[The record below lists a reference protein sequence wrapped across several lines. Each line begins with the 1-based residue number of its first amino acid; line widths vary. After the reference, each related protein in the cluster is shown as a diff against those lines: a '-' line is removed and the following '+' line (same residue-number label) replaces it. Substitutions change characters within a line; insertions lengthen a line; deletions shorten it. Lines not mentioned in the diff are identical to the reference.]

1 MSKYS
6 FAENLKMYREERD
19 MTQKELAAILRVS
32 PSTVSSWETSSK
44 YPTIDRLYDIARVLG
59 VSVTMLIK

>member
-1 MSKYS
+1 
-6 FAENLKMYREERD
+6 
-19 MTQKELAAILRVS
+19 MTQKELAAVLRVS